1 MSALSRRTLL
11 KAGLAVGGG
20 LLVEVGMPS
29 AQAATAATAGATPTA
44 AAAFVPNA
52 FLRISSDDVVT
63 FILSSTEMG
72 QGVTTSFAQ
81 LLAEELGVDPTK
93 LVVEF
98 APADRRYDNPL
109 FGIQGTGGSTSTA
122 AYWEPYRM
130 AGATAREML
139 KEAAARTWGV
149 QQSECVAEDGA
160 ILHAP
165 SKRSARFGQLAEAAA
180 RLPVPDVTLKNR
192 DFRVVGKS
200 VPRIDSGPKV
210 DGSAVFGMDV
220 TVPGA
225 LVAVVVRSPVPG
237 GQVKS
242 FDAAAVKARAGVED
256 VVRISSGVAVV
267 AKTYWHA
274 RQAAAQLK
282 VDWDEGPL
290 AGFSTAALLETHRKL
305 AREGG
310 GTRVRSTGDVD
321 ATLGQAAKVLEA
333 EYTVPFVAHATME
346 PMNATAHVTASKCE
360 VWAPTQSP
368 ALTHEQAKRLTGLSN
383 EDITVHQTWIGG
395 GFGRRFNQDYVV
407 EAVEVSKA
415 IGKPV
420 KVVWSREDDMR
431 HSPYRPAATH
441 RVQGALDA
449 KGQLVGWK
457 HAVVTQSIL
466 SVMGDEMVRA
476 VLAGAPGFVKSLASS
491 MAVGAMSEKD
501 ETSFEGASTLAY
513 RVPNLAV
520 DFIRHEPGVP
530 VAFWRSVGHSH
541 VAFATE
547 CFVDEA
553 AHAAGKD
560 PVAFRR
566 ELLKYEHR
574 LRWVLELAA
583 EKAGWGTALAP
594 GLFQG
599 VAVHK
604 SFNSYVA
611 AVAEVSVEGS
621 EIRVNRIVMAA
632 DCGRVVNP
640 NLVQAQLEGSAVFG
654 LSAALKQ
661 RITLENGRVQQ
672 RNFHDFELLR
682 MHETPKIE
690 TYIRHNEAPPTGI
703 GEPGVPVIAPAVANA
718 IFAATGK
725 RLRDLPL
732 SLES

>member
-1 MSALSRRTLL
+1 MSTLSRRGLL
-11 KAGLAVGGG
+11 KASLAVGGG
-20 LLVEVGMPS
+20 LLLEVGMPT
-29 AQAATAATAGATPTA
+29 AQAATSAGAGA
-44 AAAFVPNA
+44 AAQAAPFVPNA
-52 FLRISSDDVVT
+52 FLRITPNDVVT
-63 FILSSTEMG
+63 FVLSSTEMG

-81 LLAEELGVDPTK
+81 LVAEELGIDPAK
-93 LVVEF
+93 LAVEF
-98 APADRRYDNPL
+98 APADRRYDNPA

-122 AYWEPYRM
+122 AYWEIYRK

-139 KEAAARTWGV
+139 LEAAARTWGV
-149 QQSECVAEDGA
+149 KKSECVAENGA
-160 ILHAP
+160 IVHP
-165 SKRSARFGQLAEAAA
+165 PTKRSARFGELAEQAA
-180 RLPVPDVTLKNR
+180 RLPVPHVQLKSG
-192 DFRVVGKS
+192 DFHVVGKS
-200 VPRIDSGPKV
+200 VPRIDAGPKV
-210 DGSAVFGMDV
+210 DGSAVFGIDV
-220 TVPGA
+220 VVPGA
-225 LVAVVVRSPVPG
+225 LTAVVVRCPVPG

-242 FDAAAVKARAGVED
+242 FDAAAAKARAGVED

-274 RQAAAQLK
+274 RQAAAHVK
-282 VDWDEGPL
+282 VEWDEGPL
-290 AGFSTAALLETHRKL
+290 ADFSTAKLLETHRKL

-310 GTRVRSTGDVD
+310 GERVLSSGDVK
-321 ATLGQAAKVLEA
+321 AAFSKASRVLEA
-333 EYTVPFVAHATME
+333 EYTAPFLAHATME
-346 PMNATAHVTASKCE
+346 PQNATAHVTASKCE

-368 ALTHEQAKRLTGLSN
+368 ALTLEQVKRLTGLSN
-383 EDITVHQTWIGG
+383 KDITVHQTWAGG
-395 GFGRRFNQDYVV
+395 GFGRRFNQDYTI

-415 IGKPV
+415 LGKPV

-441 RVQGALDA
+441 RVQGALDSQ
-449 KGQLVGWK
+449 GTLVGWK
-457 HAVVTQSIL
+457 HAVVTQSIFGQI
-466 SVMGDEMVRA
+466 GDEMVRA
-476 VLAGAPGFVKSLASS
+476 TLAGAPGFVKCLASS
-491 MAVGAMSEKD
+491 IVVGSMSKKD
-501 ETSFEGASTLAY
+501 STASEGVAPMDY
-513 RVPNLAV
+513 RVPNLEV

-547 CFVDEA
+547 SFVDEA

-560 PVAFRR
+560 PVEYRR

-583 EKAGWGTALAP
+583 EKAGWGTPAAA
-594 GLFQG
+594 GVFRG
-599 VAVHK
+599 VAAHK

-611 AVAEVSVEGS
+611 AVAEVSVQGS
-621 EIRVNRIVMAA
+621 EIRVHRIVMAA
-632 DCGRVVNP
+632 DCGRVINP

-690 TYIRHNEAPPTGI
+690 TYIRENEAPPTGI

-718 IFAATGK
+718 VFAATGK

-732 SLES
+732 TLES

>member
-1 MSALSRRTLL
+1 MTTLSRRGLL

-20 LLVEVGMPS
+20 LLLEVAMPS
-29 AQAATAATAGATPTA
+29 AQAATAATFA
-44 AAAFVPNA
+44 PNA
-52 FLRISSDDVVT
+52 FLRITSNDVVT
-63 FILSSTEMG
+63 FILGSTEMG
-72 QGVTTSFAQ
+72 QGVATSFAQ
-81 LLAEELGVDPTK
+81 ILAEELGIDPAK

-98 APADRRYDNPL
+98 APADRRYDNPQMS
-109 FGIQGTGGSTSTA
+109 FQATGGSTSTA
-122 AYWEPYRM
+122 AYWEPYRR

-139 KEAAARTWGV
+139 LEAAARAWGV
-149 QQSECVAEDGA
+149 KKSECVAEDGA
-160 ILHAP
+160 IVHP
-165 SKRSARFGQLAEAAA
+165 PTKRSARFGELAEAAA
-180 RLPVPDVTLKNR
+180 RLPVPEVQLKSR

-200 VPRIDSGPKV
+200 IPRIDAGPKV

-225 LVAVVVRSPVPG
+225 LTAVVVRCPVPG

-242 FDAAAVKARAGVED
+242 FDATAAKARPGVEA
-256 VVRISSGVAVV
+256 VVRISSGVAVA

-274 RQAAAQLK
+274 RQAAAHLK

-290 AGFSTAALLETHRKL
+290 AGFSTEKLLETHRKL

-310 GTRVRSTGDVD
+310 GVRVHSSGHVD
-321 ATLGQAAKVLEA
+321 EVFGKASRVLEV
-333 EYTVPFVAHATME
+333 EYTAPFLAHATME
-346 PMNATAHVTASKCE
+346 PQNATAHVTASKCE
-360 VWAPTQSP
+360 IWAPTQSP
-368 ALTHEQAKRLTGLSN
+368 ALTHEQAKHLTGLSD

-395 GFGRRFNQDYVV
+395 GFGRRFDQDYVI

-415 IGKPV
+415 LGKPV

-449 KGQLVGWK
+449 QGQLVGWK
-457 HAVVTQSIL
+457 HVVVTQSIL
-466 SVMGDEMVRA
+466 GVLGDGIVRA
-476 VLAGAPGFVKSLASS
+476 RLAGAPGFVKSLVSCI
-491 MAVGAMSEKD
+491 AVGALAKKD
-501 ETSFEGASTLAY
+501 STAFEGVIPPNY
-513 RVPNLAV
+513 GVPNMVV

-547 CFVDEA
+547 SFVDEA

-560 PVAFRR
+560 PVDYRR
-566 ELLKYEHR
+566 ELLKYSHR
-574 LRWVLELAA
+574 PRWVLELAA
-583 EKAGWGTALAP
+583 EKAGWGTPAP
-594 GLFQG
+594 AGVFRG
-599 VAVHK
+599 VAVHE

-611 AVAEVSVEGS
+611 AVAEVSVEGPA
-621 EIRVNRIVMAA
+621 IRVHRIVMAA
-632 DCGRVVNP
+632 DCGRVINP
-640 NLVQAQLEGSAVFG
+640 NLVQAQLESAAVFG

-661 RITLENGRVQQ
+661 RITLENGRVRQ

-682 MHETPKIE
+682 MYEAPKIE
-690 TYIRHNEAPPTGI
+690 TYIRDNEAPPTGI

-718 IFAATGK
+718 VFAATGK

-732 SLES
+732 SLEP